1 MAQGNG
7 LNGISVERLVV
18 PLVGAGGGIVLRSPE
33 EVAGA
38 AGSGSSLPALQ
49 ESLDIRNTLLLTCHL
64 RNTSW
69 VIGVVINTGNE
80 TKFGM
85 CKGAVPTK
93 VSRVDRWIDCFTASV
108 FCGQVLLLLLL
119 LMMVMRMM
127 RMMTVMT
134 MVMTMMAM
142 MMWRRRKMMMM
153 MMVVVVFF
161 LATAAAALDCSRS
174 SASLPIQPL

>member
-1 MAQGNG
+1 MA
-7 LNGISVERLVV
+7 SVLRGWSFPLLVQ
-18 PLVGAGGGIVLRSPE
+18 GGGIVLRSPE

-38 AGSGSSLPALQ
+38 AGSGSSLPPALQ
-49 ESLDIRNTLLLTCHL
+49 ESLDIRNTLLQTCHL

-85 CKGAVPTK
+85 CNKGAVPIK

-119 LMMVMRMM
+119 LMMVMRMIE
-127 RMMTVMT
+127 MMM

-142 MMWRRRKMMMM
+142 MMWRRKMMRM
-153 MMVVVVFF
+153 MMVVVVFS

-174 SASLPIQPL
+174 SASLPNLSSAANE